1 MYEKQPFGFV
11 SNMTPDFETIYTAYE
26 STLLKDAYDAI
37 TACDLWDWMRSYTPD
52 SFMYSNHPNL
62 DRINKEM
69 KYMDEHSG
77 ASYGWTMRQMES
89 IAKRGWEEHRNQVR
103 RKRADDKL
111 ATWADQ
117 QRTPKGN
124 PCHCRKAQGLKDG
137 WCGVAGGGVPACDH

>member
-1 MYEKQPFGFV
+1 MT
-11 SNMTPDFETIYTAYE
+11 TPDFESIYTAYE

-37 TACDLWDWMRSYTPD
+37 TACDLWQWFRNYYPD
-52 SFMYSNHPNL
+52 PERGFIFSNHPNL
-62 DRINKEM
+62 DRIHKQM
-69 KYMDEHSG
+69 KLYDMHSG
-77 ASYGWTMRQMES
+77 ASYGWTMRQIES

-103 RKRADDKL
+103 RKRAEDKL

-124 PCHCRKAQGLKDG
+124 PCGCRLARGYTSG